1 MPTEKEIIMAHKSMA
16 YDLLQIFRSDA
27 PDKTYTPEELEKLIV
42 AYIQGLEQ

>member
-1 MPTEKEIIMAHKSMA
+1 MPTEKELIMAHKSMA

-27 PDKTYTPEELEKLIV
+27 KDKTYTPEELEKLIV